1 MKKLFLWLPGL
12 LFLAACSNDFDVT
25 AEWKEVP
32 VIYAVLSPT
41 DTAHYI
47 RVEKAFL
54 DPIKGAPEVA
64 KIADSLYY
72 PENAIKVFLIRVR
85 NNDRMALIRVDG
97 VREGIVR
104 KPGKFAE
111 SPNWLYKL
119 PITNN
124 GKINAGESYRIEIE
138 RADGK
143 PKVTAKTQIPKD
155 VNFVLPNPA
164 QFPRIM
170 SFKDSSGVDLNW
182 RTDTFG
188 LFSNVFLKIKYQE
201 QDANGSVVAR
211 RTIVWNPVR
220 NLRRTDI
227 AGPNFV
233 AKTTLLQSAF
243 FKFLTDSIP
252 VIGNGRFRYFEQGEL
267 ILESGGYEIGQLL
280 DVLATATGLTGAEV
294 VPTFSNIS
302 EGYGIFTG
310 KNVTVLTN
318 IKFSPETIET
328 MNKNPFTRPLGF
340 SN

>member
-1 MKKLFLWLPGL
+1 
-12 LFLAACSNDFDVT
+12 
-25 AEWKEVP
+25 
-32 VIYAVLSPT
+32 
-41 DTAHYI
+41 
-47 RVEKAFL
+47 
-54 DPIKGAPEVA
+54 
-64 KIADSLYY
+64 
-72 PENAIKVFLIRVR
+72 
-85 NNDRMALIRVDG
+85 
-97 VREGIVR
+97 
-104 KPGKFAE
+104 
-111 SPNWLYKL
+111 
-119 PITNN
+119 
-124 GKINAGESYRIEIE
+124 
-138 RADGK
+138 
-143 PKVTAKTQIPKD
+143 
-155 VNFVLPNPA
+155 
-164 QFPRIM
+164 
-170 SFKDSSGVDLNW
+170 
-182 RTDTFG
+182 